1 MRQAAGMPP
10 FGRLAALII
19 EGDDE
24 PIVQAACRQ
33 LVRAIPQQFTPL
45 AIGKMSETN
54 PHGERGRSRSGG
66 SVSADI
72 KVLGPAPA
80 PLTRL
85 RGRTRYRFLLKAE
98 REFPIQEYLYK
109 WLSHCSIPAGIRI
122 KIDIDPYSFW

>member
-1 MRQAAGMPP
+1 MRQSAGMPP

-33 LVRAIPQQFTPL
+33 LVRAVPKFEESKNRGLKVADSRI
-45 AIGKMSETN
+45 MESSD
-54 PHGERGRSRSGG
+54 HG
-66 SVSADI
+66 I
-72 KVLGPAPA
+72 LVLGPAPA

-98 REFPIQEYLYK
+98 RDFPIQEYLYK